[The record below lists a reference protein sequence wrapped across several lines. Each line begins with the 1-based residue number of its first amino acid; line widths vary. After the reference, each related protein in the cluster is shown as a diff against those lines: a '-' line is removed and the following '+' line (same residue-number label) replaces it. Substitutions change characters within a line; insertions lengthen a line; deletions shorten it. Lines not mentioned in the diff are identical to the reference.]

1 MTTPASNGVP
11 VGTTGGVA
19 TGPQANMNQDYNPH
33 ALVGSLLEEEEE
45 PVPLLYFTSVP
56 EAWVGQRPILVA
68 VKFYVAQ
75 TMPIASAV
83 SISS

>member
-56 EAWVGQRPILVA
+56 EAWVSCYYLQV
-68 VKFYVAQ
+68 F
-75 TMPIASAV
+75 IA
-83 SISS
+83 